1 MNNVYVIQ
9 NQHSQFLSRQKEW
22 LEKTE
27 IQALFKT
34 PHRDL
39 AVNEWV
45 ELTAR
50 EPEARARVVSVETS
64 SKGLP
69 LVSALPPLD
78 FPKAALPD
86 DLAQLHHP
94 EPAVTGAG
102 PDEENAGAAPAALEK
117 AAASTDI
124 CNTTSSDTQ
133 RV

>member
-1 MNNVYVIQ
+1 MNSVFVIQ
-9 NQHSQFLSRQKEW
+9 NQHCQFLSRQKEW
-22 LEKTE
+22 LDKTE
-27 IQALFKT
+27 MHALFKT

-64 SKGLP
+64 GKGLP
-69 LVSALPPLD
+69 LVAALPPLE

-86 DLAQLHHP
+86 DLAQLHHQDL
-94 EPAVTGAG
+94 AVTGAG
-102 PDEENAGAAPAALEK
+102 PDEENAGVAPAALEK
-117 AAASTDI
+117 AAASADI
-124 CNTTSSDTQ
+124 STITNSDSQ

>member
-1 MNNVYVIQ
+1 MNNVFVIQ
-9 NQHSQFLSRQKEW
+9 NQHNQFLSRQKEW

-50 EPEARARVVSVETS
+50 EPQARAKVVSVETS

-69 LVSALPPLD
+69 LVSALPPLE

-86 DLAQLHHP
+86 DLAQLHHQA
-94 EPAVTGAG
+94 PAEADAG
-102 PDEENAGAAPAALEK
+102 PEQETSGALPTALEK

-124 CNTTSSDTQ
+124 CNNNSDTQ